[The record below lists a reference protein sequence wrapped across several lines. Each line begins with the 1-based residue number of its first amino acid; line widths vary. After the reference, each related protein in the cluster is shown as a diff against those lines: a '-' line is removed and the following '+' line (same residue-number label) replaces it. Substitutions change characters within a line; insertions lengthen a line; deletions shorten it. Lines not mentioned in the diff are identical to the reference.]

1 ILPQAQQE
9 VLTGC
14 LARLKR
20 VQRYVGYG
28 NFALLGFDQAIYLAR
43 NYSRSGAFTR
53 VELDFMEMIFYNRA
67 DAYGFMGEKPIESI
81 TQEISRKRIKK
92 IPRTGNY
99 LYRGEPEKVY
109 ASILKQVGKDAVLTS
124 GVRGVMKQFLLFLA
138 KAKSSKG
145 NLSMAS
151 RSLAPPGYS
160 FHGIGDFDVGKKGYG
175 IDNFT
180 ERFTETQVYQK
191 LEDLGYIRFRY
202 ERNNNLGVRFE
213 PWHIEVV

>member
-1 ILPQAQQE
+1 MQRRNFIKCAALALWGLQTSTLWAKPDSDYPLDHGVKDRLVKSRFFKQAYTDDVILPQAQQE

-43 NYSRSGAFTR
+43 NYSRIGAFTR

-81 TQEISRKRIKK
+81 TQEISRKKIKK

-124 GVRGVMKQFLLFLA
+124 GVRGVMKQFLLF
-138 KAKSSKG
+138 
-145 NLSMAS
+145 
-151 RSLAPPGYS
+151 
-160 FHGIGDFDVGKKGYG
+160 
-175 IDNFT
+175 
-180 ERFTETQVYQK
+180 
-191 LEDLGYIRFRY
+191 
-202 ERNNNLGVRFE
+202 
-213 PWHIEVV
+213 